1 MPSLD
6 IMGVGK
12 NFGSIHALKDIT
24 LNVDT
29 PQCIGILGPNGAG
42 KTTLL
47 KIITNILKPSE
58 GKILVNGINVNQNP
72 TRALEKMGA
81 LVEQPEFYPY
91 LTGRETMKFVA
102 RIKGMSLSRSYEEIE
117 KLAKI
122 TGITEYLERRTGE
135 YSRGMKQRLELA
147 VSMIGDPEIIVLDE
161 PTFGLDPRGM
171 KEMRDILISLNE
183 EKRRIILF
191 STHLIS
197 EAREVCDRVIIVDKG
212 EIKFNEEISDLRG
225 NKIRVKGNFKH
236 LAKIDGAKEITTRG
250 NEITV
255 EMNPG
260 ATRNSILK
268 ELMEGGVEIDT
279 VEGMDRME
287 EVYLSLVQ

>member
-6 IMGVGK
+6 IMGVSK
-12 NFGSIHALKDIT
+12 NFGSLQALKDIN
-24 LNVDT
+24 LKVDN

-58 GKILVNGINVNQNP
+58 GKILVNGVNVNQNP
-72 TRALEKMGA
+72 TKALEKIGA

-102 RIKGMSLSRSYEEIE
+102 RIKGMSVSDASEEIE
-117 KLAKI
+117 KLGRI
-122 TGITEYLERRTGE
+122 TGITGYLDRKTGE
-135 YSRGMKQRLELA
+135 YSRGMKQRLGLA

-171 KEMRDILISLNE
+171 KEMRDILIALKE
-183 EKRRIILF
+183 ERKRIILF

-212 EIKFNEEISDLRG
+212 EIKFNDEISDMRG
-225 NKIRVKGNFKH
+225 NKMRIRGSFNN
-236 LAKIDGAKEITTRG
+236 IRNIPGAKGLITKG

-260 ATRNSILK
+260 ATRNSILR
-268 ELMEGGVEIDT
+268 ELMESGVEIDS

-287 EVYLSLVQ
+287 EVYLSTVQ

>member
-1 MPSLD
+1 
-6 IMGVGK
+6 MGVTK
-12 NFGSIHALKDIT
+12 NFGSLQVLKDIN
-24 LNVDT
+24 LIVDR
-29 PQCIGILGPNGAG
+29 PQCIGLLGPNGAG

-47 KIITNILKPSE
+47 KIITNILKPTE

-72 TRALEKMGA
+72 TKALEKIGS

-91 LTGRETMKFVA
+91 LTGRDTMKFVA
-102 RIKGMSLSRSYEEIE
+102 RIKGLSVSEVSEEIE
-117 KLAKI
+117 KLSGI
-122 TGITEYLERRTGE
+122 TGITGYLDRKTGE
-135 YSRGMKQRLELA
+135 YSRGMKQRLGLA
-147 VSMIGDPEIIVLDE
+147 VSMIGDPEIIILDE

-171 KEMRDILISLNE
+171 REMRDILTTLKE

-191 STHLIS
+191 STHLIW

-212 EIKFNEEISDLRG
+212 EIKFNEDISGIKG
-225 NKIRVKGNFKH
+225 NKMRIRGSFNHVVN
-236 LAKIDGAKEITTRG
+236 IRGAKEITSKG
-250 NEITV
+250 NEITL

-260 ATRNSILK
+260 ATRNSILR
-268 ELMEGGVEIDT
+268 ELMESGVEIDS